1 MGIGTSS
8 NRSDN
13 NISESRN
20 TNNNTDDINIISSE
34 VSTEN
39 REDLLNAIYTQND
52 SMLLG
57 YRSEPPVIISL
68 YYLYL

>member
-8 NRSDN
+8 NRSDHN
-13 NISESRN
+13 NSESRN
-20 TNNNTDDINIISSE
+20 TNNNTDDTNVISSE

-52 SMLLG
+52 SLLLG
-57 YRSEPPVIISL
+57 YRSESPVNI
-68 YYLYL
+68 